1 MNHGAS
7 SPSSC
12 LNYKPVVQLLSVSL
26 EESAEAGE
34 GAAVCCCLMVLVPAS
49 RQSYSYGLRS
59 GCSFVTL
66 KI

>member
-34 GAAVCCCLMVLVPAS
+34 GALCAAV
-49 RQSYSYGLRS
+49 
-59 GCSFVTL
+59 
-66 KI
+66 